1 MKFESMFSP
10 PVVRSSS
17 VIRFLLPLRLRN
29 QPTIRSSFHFLH
41 RSASPFVKQAGGRE
55 RREVLLATHS
65 TPRTHS
71 RGGQTGSQSRNQP
84 ASHTLRSVALSLLP
98 SFPLRSIGGTRR
110 RRELKHLTRPP
121 QRTTGGGTD
130 GRVVNFLLTSSSP
143 AAARA
148 AARRR
153 SPIPQRNVVRRE
165 RGRGEQAV
173 EEAAAEAA
181 GALKPSCATTW
192 KRRRRRHS
200 TLKCGDFGGLVLSP
214 VKRGRRHMPHLLR
227 RGNIFQRH
235 EAR

>member
-10 PVVRSSS
+10 PVVRLRSFVSCS
-17 VIRFLLPLRLRN
+17 LCGFATNQPTNHPFLLPLPPSLSVAVREAGRRKREK
-29 QPTIRSSFHFLH
+29 RSPACHTFH
-41 RSASPFVKQAGGRE
+41 SA
-55 RREVLLATHS
+55 HS
-65 TPRTHS
+65 LT
-71 RGGQTGSQSRNQP
+71 RGADRQSVAQP
-84 ASHTLRSVALSLLP
+84 ASQPHATQRRPLAP

-121 QRTTGGGTD
+121 QRTTD